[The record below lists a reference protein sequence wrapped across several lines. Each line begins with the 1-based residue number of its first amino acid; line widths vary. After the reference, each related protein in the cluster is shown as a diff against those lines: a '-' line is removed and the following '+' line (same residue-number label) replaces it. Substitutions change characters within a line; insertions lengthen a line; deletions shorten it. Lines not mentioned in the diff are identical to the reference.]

1 MYKAFRV
8 TAAMAVIGIAALSF
22 TARAQAGNGSAVGA
36 GLVGFGI
43 GAILGS
49 ALAPEVYVGP
59 PPPYYYGPMVYGP
72 PPPYDYYGD
81 DYYGDDYYGDD
92 YYGDDYYGDDYYGPG
107 GYGPPEGRRKS
118 YSYRAPV
125 HTSPNAAG
133 HEPRPGPTRSTTVK
147 TGAATRAVESKSEA
161 KFKAA
166 QAKAKLGGVD
176 TLTQKDIDG
185 LSREQMKQLRGY

>member
-8 TAAMAVIGIAALSF
+8 TVAMAVIGIAALSF

-43 GAILGS
+43 GAILGT

-81 DYYGDDYYGDD
+81 DYYD
-92 YYGDDYYGDDYYGPG
+92 DDYYGPG
-107 GYGPPEGRRKS
+107 VYGPPEGMRKS
-118 YSYRAPV
+118 NSYRAPV
-125 HTSPNAAG
+125 LTSPNAEG
-133 HEPRPGPTRSTTVK
+133 HEPQPGPTRSTTVK
-147 TGAATRAVESKSEA
+147 TGVATSTVEQKSEA

-185 LSREQMKQLRGY
+185 LSREQIKQLRGY